1 MLGARQ
7 RLQQRTAAPSA
18 GSPTATVAPEQPT
31 AGPSTTNEDDG
42 AGAPPGRAG
51 VLKLRGGPRSRP
63 QVAWTDD
70 VVDNEGAG
78 RKKSKICCIYH
89 KPRAFDESSGES
101 SGSDSESDE
110 GHKCD
115 DHDHD
120 HSHGHARSGRNVPI
134 GGGGGGG
141 GVGGE
146 MKNVTGAAKNAYEAA
161 PSAGREKGKG
171 KE

>member
-42 AGAPPGRAG
+42 TGAPPRRAG

-78 RKKSKICCIYH
+78 RKKSKST
-89 KPRAFDESSGES
+89 FSF
-101 SGSDSESDE
+101 
-110 GHKCD
+110 
-115 DHDHD
+115 
-120 HSHGHARSGRNVPI
+120 HSFLSPVRLILNVKRVYSLLYI
-134 GGGGGGG
+134 SQTSR
-141 GVGGE
+141 VRRI
-146 MKNVTGAAKNAYEAA
+146 VW
-161 PSAGREKGKG
+161 RVVRVRL
-171 KE
+171 